1 MEKKKHD
8 DRITVN
14 VKLAQDKDIAA
25 AEYSQSFSE
34 SD

>member
-14 VKLAQDKDIAA
+14 VKLARDKDITA

-34 SD
+34 SN

>member
-1 MEKKKHD
+1 MEKKKHN

-14 VKLAQDKDIAA
+14 VKLARDEYIAA